1 MNRTLATAL
10 PATKLALTAAL
21 LALAACSAKAPE
33 KTETAAGT
41 PVRVTPATSGPGSA
55 PIGASGLVANE
66 DEMRLSFKTGG
77 ILRRI
82 AVREGTAVRK
92 GQVLAELELTEINAQ
107 YEQARQAA
115 LKAQRDLERGERLN
129 ADQVISVEALQNLRT
144 QAAVARA
151 ASAAARF
158 NLGYSSIVAPQDG
171 RVLRRLVEERELV
184 PPGQPVLLFGGSGGG
199 QVVHAALADREV
211 VQVAVGDT
219 AQVRLDAYPGRVF
232 EASVREIAAAADPRS
247 GLFPVQV
254 RMLPQVGA
262 TPASGM
268 VARVEI
274 SPSSARRDRLTRV
287 PIAALVEGRGDAAV
301 VFVVDQGVARKRA
314 VRVAFIAGAE
324 VALASGLAVGEP
336 VVSEGAL
343 YLEDGDKVRV
353 LPTATPA
360 AAVPAATPAWAQR
373 G

>member
-1 MNRTLATAL
+1 MNRMLATAL
-10 PATKLALTAAL
+10 PALKLVPTAAL
-21 LALAACSAKAPE
+21 LALAACGAKAPE
-33 KTETAAGT
+33 PPAAAAGT
-41 PVRVTPATSGPGSA
+41 PVRVTPATSGPARA

-77 ILRRI
+77 IIRRI
-82 AVREGTAVRK
+82 AVTEGTAVRK

-107 YEQARQAA
+107 YEQARQGA

-151 ASAAARF
+151 ASEAARF

-171 RVLRRLVEERELV
+171 RVLRRLAEERELV
-184 PPGQPVLLFGGSGGG
+184 PPGQPVLLFGGSGRG
-199 QVVHAALADREV
+199 QVVHIGLADREV
-211 VQVAVGDT
+211 VQVGVGDA

-247 GLFPVQV
+247 GLFPVEV
-254 RMLPQVGA
+254 RIVPQAGA

-274 SPSSARRDRLTRV
+274 LPSAAPGGSLTRV
-287 PIAALVEGRGDAAV
+287 PIAAVVEGRGDAAV
-301 VFVVDQGVARKRA
+301 VFVVDRGVARKRA

-324 VALASGLAVGEP
+324 AALASGLAVGEP
-336 VVSEGAL
+336 VVTEGAL

-353 LPTATPA
+353 LPTVAPA
-360 AAVPAATPAWAQR
+360 AAVPDATPAWARR